1 MDSSHPFYAQLKQ
14 GVQCVHKASHAR
26 DNKERE
32 AGRQQKT
39 RKEANKQKMGCMGCM
54 GCRLASGQASKAS
67 KRESKQASEAK
78 FQNKEAGKQTKRGC
92 RL

>member
-1 MDSSHPFYAQLKQ
+1 MQA
-14 GVQCVHKASHAR
+14 G
-26 DNKERE
+26 NK
-32 AGRQQKT
+32 KK
-39 RKEANKQKMGCMGCM
+39 KEANKQKMGCV
-54 GCRLASGQASKAS
+54 GCRLASGQASEAS